1 MNKGVIKSRFAV
13 RQSRPGMGRGL
24 FATVPIRKGD
34 FILEYTGR
42 RIPTSY
48 ADTLKTRY
56 LFELDEKWTVDGSMR
71 TNVARHVNHSCVPN
85 CEVQLRDGKILIFAA
100 RNIQRGEELTFDYGD
115 EYFEEFIRPS
125 GCKCAHCRGRDI
137 VHA

>member
-1 MNKGVIKSRFAV
+1 MNKDVIKGRFIV

-24 FATVPIRKGD
+24 FAAMPIRKGD
-34 FILEYTGR
+34 FLLEYTGR

-56 LFELDEKWTVDGSMR
+56 LFELDESWTIDGSRR
-71 TNVARHVNHSCVPN
+71 TNIARHVNHSCVPN
-85 CEVQLRDGKILIFAA
+85 CEVRLRDGKILIFAA
-100 RNIQRGEELTFDYGD
+100 RNIQRGEELAFDYGD

-125 GCKCAHCRGRDI
+125 GCKCTRCMSRDI